1 MESAMV
7 GGSFDPIHRGHI
19 HLIHTVAA
27 RTPFRRFILVPVNQN
42 HFKPGA
48 QPAAAAHRL
57 AMAKLAVSEY
67 PALYPADPSL
77 EFIIDDCEIT
87 RPGPSY
93 TYDTVKELYLKYSI
107 KGRLG
112 LLLGDDLL
120 SHLKEWYHYP
130 ELKELVRFIVIR
142 REDSVIEFNDLA
154 ADLFYLDNP
163 TVEESSTN
171 IRNALGKLKTGQ
183 VLEPALEKLM
193 TPRVAQY
200 VYEHRL
206 YRA

>member
-7 GGSFDPIHRGHI
+7 GGSFDPIHRGHL

-27 RTPFRRFILVPVNQN
+27 RTPFRRFILVPVNEN

-48 QPAAAAHRL
+48 RPAAAAHRL
-57 AMAKLAVSEY
+57 AMAQLAVSEY
-67 PALYPADPSL
+67 SSLYPDDPSL
-77 EFIIDDCEIT
+77 EFVIDDCEVT

-93 TYDTVKELYLKYSI
+93 TYDTVKELYLTYSI

-142 REDSVIEFNDLA
+142 REDSMIEFDDLA

-163 TVEESSTN
+163 TVEESSTI
-171 IRNALGKLKTGQ
+171 IRSALAALKADE
-183 VLEPALEKLM
+183 VLDPAIEKLM
-193 TPRVAQY
+193 TPQVAHY
-200 VYEHRL
+200 VQDHRL